1 MEQKQNRVET
11 GPLRIGDDYCG
22 TFIRGD
28 NAMGIIQ
35 DLKLLKKLLEEENP
49 EFLKKY
55 PYLLSN
61 SINYPIELLS
71 DCIEVNRKNPIRLQE
86 IETFQWKQE
95 NDND

>member
-1 MEQKQNRVET
+1 MNEKRAET
-11 GPLRIGDDYCG
+11 GPLRIGDDFCG

-35 DLKLLKKLLEEENP
+35 DLKLLKKFLNEECP
-49 EFLKKY
+49 EFLEKY

-71 DCIEVNRKNPIRLQE
+71 ECIETNGKIPIGLQE
-86 IETFQWKQE
+86 IENFQWKQE
-95 NDND
+95 KNNDTD